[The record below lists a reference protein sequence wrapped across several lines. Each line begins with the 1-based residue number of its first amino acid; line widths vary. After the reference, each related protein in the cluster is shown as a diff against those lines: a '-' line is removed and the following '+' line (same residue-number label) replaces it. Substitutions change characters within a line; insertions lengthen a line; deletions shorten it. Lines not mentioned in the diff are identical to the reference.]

1 MKKNLKSIIL
11 FICFFV
17 FISINSVFIFRNP
30 WFDWDM
36 VQYVWL
42 VKNIENKDIKQ
53 VHKETY
59 DEIKEYLDP
68 GRNKIIL
75 QANKYRK
82 EIHKSVEAFVDIMP
96 FYNIKFIYTY
106 SIYFFTKLWLWTI
119 NAILA
124 VSILSYLVFCSI
136 LYLIFRKEIE
146 ENPLFFFPLYLL
158 TFSSP
163 ILIAWR
169 STTPDMFGAMFMLL
183 WTFLIIKRK
192 LLAWIII
199 LILSLWVRTDNIIF
213 IWLLLFYLKFF
224 TEKEYKIDYKTFII
238 SGIIA
243 LGFYKWINT
252 FFHNFW
258 YWKLYYNSFIEPIP
272 YPSTFDTQVGLRQVL
287 VIFKDKIATLLAL
300 RENKPVTFFPFYV
313 ILAWVSFVLALKNK
327 VKMNNIYVGLL
338 IVSTFTLLFKF
349 AIFPN
354 IQERYFIFNFII
366 IFIALVKL
374 AFGSEKEE
382 V

>member
-1 MKKNLKSIIL
+1 
-11 FICFFV
+11 
-17 FISINSVFIFRNP
+17 
-30 WFDWDM
+30 M
-36 VQYVWL
+36 VSYIWVVKYVD
-42 VKNIENKDIKQ
+42 NKDIKEVQ
-53 VHKETY
+53 KETY

-82 EIHKSVEAFVDIMP
+82 EVHKSAEAFLDIMP

-106 SIYFFTKLWLWTI
+106 TIYFLTKLWLWTI
-119 NAILA
+119 HAILA
-124 VSILSYLVFCSI
+124 VSIFSYLVFCSV
-136 LYLIFRKEIE
+136 LYFIFRKEIE

-169 STTPDMFGAMFMLL
+169 STTPDMFGAMMMLV
-183 WTFLIIKRK
+183 WTFLIIKRQ

-224 TEKEYKIDYKTFII
+224 TEKQYKINYITFFVSWIV
-238 SGIIA
+238 A

-272 YPSTFDTQVGLRQVL
+272 YPSTFDVHVWLRQVL

-300 RENKPVTFFPFYV
+300 RDNKPVTFFPFYV
-313 ILAWVSFVLALKNK
+313 ILAWVSFILWLKNK
-327 VKMNNIYVGLL
+327 VKMNNIYIWLL
-338 IVSTFTLLFKF
+338 IVSTITLLFKF

-366 IFIALVKL
+366 IFIALIKL
-374 AFGSEKEE
+374 AFGNEKEE
-382 V
+382 I